1 MKTIRF
7 LEGFILGG
15 LVGAAMAL
23 LVSPSS
29 GEDLRSRIQAEAER
43 IRTEVNKAAS
53 DRRVEL
59 EQQLSTL
66 RSPRSSKLEAD

>member
-15 LVGAAMAL
+15 LIGAAMAL
-23 LVSPSS
+23 LVSPAS
-29 GEDLRSRIQAEAER
+29 GEELRGKIQAEADR
-43 IRTEVNKAAS
+43 IRAEVNKAAS
-53 DRRVEL
+53 DRRAEL

-66 RSPRSSKLEAD
+66 RAPRTSKPAAD